1 VTARSHR
8 KVTVVFSD
16 IVGFTAESE
25 RHTPEQVMEMLDEV
39 FTRFDYWSDYWNVY
53 KVETIG
59 DAYMGCAGLDDDDD
73 DDTARRNARNAICFA
88 RSAIGSVRDLRW
100 PKTNAPLMI
109 RFGVH
114 SGDVMSGCVGTKMPR
129 YCLFG
134 DTVNTASRMESSGE
148 PQHVQ
153 VVRVKTPFGS
163 STASA
168 STAPAATR
176 RARAHWRTAVAATSG
191 SAWRG
196 RTSRAKTAR

>member
-1 VTARSHR
+1 M
-8 KVTVVFSD
+8 VFSD

-39 FTRFDYWSDYWNVY
+39 FTRLDYWSDYWGVY

-109 RFGVH
+109 RFGAH

-153 VVRVKTPFGS
+153 VSEDTFRLVHGLGFDRACS
-163 STASA
+163 D
-168 STAPAATR
+168 AP
-176 RARAHWRTAVAATSG
+176 RARVWADCGSGDEWR
-191 SAWRG
+191 RL
-196 RTSRAKTAR
+196 ARQDIKGKEGMLNTFIIGGGA